1 MQRFE
6 IGLLLFWYNVLTTN
20 RMNQGKFVFFQLLS
34 LISHRSFLACVKRYK
49 GDYKAKHFS
58 CWKQFL
64 CMAFG
69 QLAHRESLSDTIL
82 CLSVNEQKL
91 YHPGIGEA
99 VAKST
104 LSKANE
110 NRDWRIYAD
119 LAMLLISEAKKL
131 YINDSELEVSLSTM
145 YLPLMLQ
152 RLICAY
158 LLLLG

>member
-1 MQRFE
+1 MNKFFEIIVCIEFGRNCRVQRFE

-82 CLSVNEQKL
+82 CLSANEQKL

-104 LSKANE
+104 LSKE
-110 NRDWRIYAD
+110 MKTGTGEF
-119 LAMLLISEAKKL
+119 ML
-131 YINDSELEVSLSTM
+131 T
-145 YLPLMLQ
+145 
-152 RLICAY
+152 
-158 LLLLG
+158 